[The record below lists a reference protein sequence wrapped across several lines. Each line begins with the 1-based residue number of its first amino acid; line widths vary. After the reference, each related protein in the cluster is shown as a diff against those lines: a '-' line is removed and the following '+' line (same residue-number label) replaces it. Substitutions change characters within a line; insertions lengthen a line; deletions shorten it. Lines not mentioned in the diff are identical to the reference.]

1 MILDGLDGRVAR
13 LTNTQSDFGVQYDSL
28 SDMVAFGL
36 APALVTYEWS
46 LHSLGKLGWLAAF
59 VYTAGAG
66 LRLARFNTQIGI
78 VDKGYFQGLASPAA
92 AALLAGLVWL
102 GARYEVDGPEL
113 RLLTFPLVVIAGIL
127 MVSNIRYKSF
137 KNLQLAGR
145 VPFVA
150 VIAVVVA
157 FVFVSLDPPIVLF
170 GLALTYAC
178 SGPVLTLVSLR
189 RRRQA
194 RLAARGHDEQR

>member
-1 MILDGLDGRVAR
+1 M
-13 LTNTQSDFGVQYDSL
+13 
-28 SDMVAFGL
+28 
-36 APALVTYEWS
+36 YEWS
-46 LHSLGKLGWLAAF
+46 LHALGKFGWLAAF

-66 LRLARFNTQIGI
+66 LRLARFNTQVGI

-92 AALLAGLVWL
+92 AALIAGLVWL
-102 GARYEVDGPEL
+102 GARYQVDGADL
-113 RLLTFPLVVIAGIL
+113 RLLTFPLVVLAGVL

-150 VIAVVVA
+150 VIAVVVV

-189 RRRQA
+189 RRRHA